1 MTNGTATNNLTLT
14 SVYYGNAL
22 ITTEYLTAVKI
33 EVNISTDYTKAN
45 IQTVV
50 DLSKFHSNKKNF
62 KEMMREDL
70 LLYLDSLRRR
80 EAIDPLHQ

>member
-1 MTNGTATNNLTLT
+1 MTNGTTTNNLTLT
-14 SVYYGNAL
+14 SIYYGNAL

-45 IQTVV
+45 IQTLVEI
-50 DLSKFHSNKKNF
+50 SNFHSNKKTF
-62 KEMMREDL
+62 EEMVRKDL
-70 LLYLDSLRRR
+70 ILYLDSLIRH

>member
-1 MTNGTATNNLTLT
+1 MTNGTATNNLTLI

-33 EVNISTDYTKAN
+33 EVNISTDYTKTN
-45 IQTVV
+45 IQTLV

>member
-1 MTNGTATNNLTLT
+1 MTNGTVTNNLTLI
-14 SVYYGNAL
+14 SIYYGNAL
-22 ITTEYLTAVKI
+22 ITTEYLTAIKI

-45 IQTVV
+45 IQTLV

-80 EAIDPLHQ
+80 EAIDPLHK

>member
-1 MTNGTATNNLTLT
+1 MTNGTTTNNLTLT
-14 SVYYGNAL
+14 SIYYGNAL

-45 IQTVV
+45 IQTLVEIN
-50 DLSKFHSNKKNF
+50 KFHSNKKTF
-62 KEMMREDL
+62 KEMVRKDL
-70 LLYLDSLRRR
+70 LLYLDSLIRH

>member
-1 MTNGTATNNLTLT
+1 MTNGTATNNLTLI

-45 IQTVV
+45 IQTLV

>member
-1 MTNGTATNNLTLT
+1 MTNGTATNNLTLI
-14 SVYYGNAL
+14 SVYYENAL

-45 IQTVV
+45 IQTLV